1 MKERRQENSLF
12 PVTGRQ
18 SFVAALA
25 ALALALPSIGA
36 LLCEKTV
43 MDANFLIGADRPLC
57 QGGVI
62 GSIVLLVMALTF
74 VLWQWKANGGETER
88 EIERVADSEKA
99 NAFRRFTAS
108 PDRVALWMSVASIG
122 IFGLYLFLFTVS
134 VDRALLSADQD
145 VTNVSTAIAKTT
157 MTDILPSP
165 YVAAGSSRSFL
176 AHHFS
181 PSLLLYVPFYK
192 MAMILSTDVNHNF
205 YNIMLFVTLLAGFF
219 LWLYYAYRSLP
230 TLRWLLPVA
239 MIPILH
245 SFLLY
250 RQILSFHFEVLSI
263 PLMALL
269 LLSLRLHGREDIPQ
283 RAAWL
288 RQSWPLIA
296 MLFAGIKE
304 DMGVYLGLFAGVFFF
319 FEIID
324 KWKKEKRSIFRV
336 FIERMKHSVYFRLGL
351 LAVAW
356 TVVAMIG
363 RLWIAGDG
371 APGWESYWNVQ
382 QYAERYPQFRKT
394 PYTYIWILLS
404 SGIWIFFSL
413 RSTVLV
419 LLVLSLHMISG
430 MPWHALLESHYSYTI
445 LPFIFAGSIRG
456 LANIARLAE
465 ERRFTV
471 RPALLLVFIG
481 ALVADYALLR
491 DRNHPY
497 SLFAKHQAFDAIDE
511 TVKLIPADA
520 CVQSSFHVSALV
532 PLRARP
538 IPFTFYEGSPFEK
551 SMPGGVR
558 LHLYDRESGECNEL
572 YRLFYGTLTGEL
584 KAEMDREGTILT
596 ETPGVILLW
605 RWDPD

>member
-43 MDANFLIGADRPLC
+43 MNANFLIGADRPLC

-62 GSIVLLVMALTF
+62 GSIVLLVMALAF

-88 EIERVADSEKA
+88 EIEKVADSEKA

-157 MTDILPSP
+157 ITDILPSP

-269 LLSLRLHGREDIPQ
+269 LLSLRLHGREDIPR
-283 RAAWL
+283 RAVWL

-319 FEIID
+319 S
-324 KWKKEKRSIFRV
+324 RS
-336 FIERMKHSVYFRLGL
+336 
-351 LAVAW
+351 
-356 TVVAMIG
+356 
-363 RLWIAGDG
+363 
-371 APGWESYWNVQ
+371 
-382 QYAERYPQFRKT
+382 
-394 PYTYIWILLS
+394 
-404 SGIWIFFSL
+404 
-413 RSTVLV
+413 
-419 LLVLSLHMISG
+419 
-430 MPWHALLESHYSYTI
+430 
-445 LPFIFAGSIRG
+445 
-456 LANIARLAE
+456 
-465 ERRFTV
+465 
-471 RPALLLVFIG
+471 
-481 ALVADYALLR
+481 
-491 DRNHPY
+491 
-497 SLFAKHQAFDAIDE
+497 
-511 TVKLIPADA
+511 
-520 CVQSSFHVSALV
+520 
-532 PLRARP
+532 
-538 IPFTFYEGSPFEK
+538 
-551 SMPGGVR
+551 
-558 LHLYDRESGECNEL
+558 
-572 YRLFYGTLTGEL
+572 
-584 KAEMDREGTILT
+584 
-596 ETPGVILLW
+596 
-605 RWDPD
+605 